1 MQLNPISC
9 KLQVT
14 GLQYHNYHIVSNIP
28 ILFHRQTQIWR
39 SHRRNMETRSLFER
53 SACPITNGLDIFGD
67 KWTLLIIR
75 DLVLGKCRY
84 QDLLSSS
91 ENIASNILA
100 DRLKK
105 LETAGLVMRRV
116 YQHKPLRHE
125 YVLTEKGNDLK
136 PVLEAISRWGRR
148 HCPGTVLF
156 SFHSHS

>member
-1 MQLNPISC
+1 
-9 KLQVT
+9 
-14 GLQYHNYHIVSNIP
+14 
-28 ILFHRQTQIWR
+28 
-39 SHRRNMETRSLFER
+39 METRSLFER

-136 PVLEAISRWGRR
+136 PVLEAISRWGRK
-148 HCPGTVLF
+148 HYPGTVLL
-156 SFHSHS
+156 SSHSHS